1 MQVKL
6 HVVLCCVK
14 LLIFARLT
22 LLPCLLAGAARG
34 FSTFQS
40 RTNPAGTITLTVPT
54 KLVPPR
60 RKFHYAAQIARRGS
74 PRQRVVGTAGVI
86 AMSAL
91 VLATCLMRANAAP
104 TSHLFDRYTNAN
116 DATIMLPA
124 PVFNLRG
131 GDEYFDPPRTPP
143 IEFAHGTTTISFVF
157 NGGIVAAVDS
167 RASIGNFVGSKT
179 VQKVLPVS
187 R

>member
-1 MQVKL
+1 M
-6 HVVLCCVK
+6 
-14 LLIFARLT
+14 
-22 LLPCLLAGAARG
+22 
-34 FSTFQS
+34 
-40 RTNPAGTITLTVPT
+40 PT
-54 KLVPPR
+54 KPVPSR
-60 RKFHYAAQIARRGS
+60 REFRYASQIARNGG
-74 PRQRVVGTAGVI
+74 PRQRVIGVAGVI

-91 VLATCLMRANAAP
+91 FFTTCLLQVNAAP
-104 TSHLFDRYTNAN
+104 WIHRFEQYFDAVG
-116 DATIMLPA
+116 ATAMLPA
-124 PVFNLRG
+124 PGFNVRG
-131 GDEYFDPPRTPP
+131 GEVVGRDGFLDPPFTPP

>member
-40 RTNPAGTITLTVPT
+40 RTNPITLTLPT

-60 RKFHYAAQIARRGS
+60 RKFHYAAQIARSGS

-91 VLATCLMRANAAP
+91 FFATCLMRANAAP

-116 DATIMLPA
+116 DATMLPA

-131 GDEYFDPPRTPP
+131 GDECFDPPRTPP

>member
-1 MQVKL
+1 
-6 HVVLCCVK
+6 VLCCVK
-14 LLIFARLT
+14 FLTFVRFT

-40 RTNPAGTITLTVPT
+40 RINPAGTKAFGLPT
-54 KLVPPR
+54 KVVLPR
-60 RKFHYAAQIARRGS
+60 REYHYAAQIARRGS
-74 PRQRVVGTAGVI
+74 PRQRVVGAASVI

-91 VLATCLMRANAAP
+91 FFTTCLMRANAAP
-104 TSHLFDRYTNAN
+104 WIHASDRCISAN

-131 GDEYFDPPRTPP
+131 GDRGGHDEYFDPPLTPP